1 MCIYSHLHVK
11 VHNFRIIVVFI
22 KRMLQ
27 VVDNESFWLKVV
39 LKHEKDLI
47 LTTRYAFLFWSR
59 DIPSKFVVGTLIYAL
74 YSVTRD
80 I

>member
-1 MCIYSHLHVK
+1 
-11 VHNFRIIVVFI
+11 
-22 KRMLQ
+22 MLQ

-47 LTTRYAFLFWSR
+47 LRTRYAFLFWSR